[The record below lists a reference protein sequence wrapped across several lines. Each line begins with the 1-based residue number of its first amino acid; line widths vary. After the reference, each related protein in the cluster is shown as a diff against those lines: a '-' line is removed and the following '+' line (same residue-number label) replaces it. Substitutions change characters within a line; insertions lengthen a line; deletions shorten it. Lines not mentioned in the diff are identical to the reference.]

1 MPQYVG
7 FRAVLSHFPFQYL
20 QNFIAPHR
28 LGHVDE
34 IDDDDAAD
42 ITEPQLPGDFHG
54 RFLIDVKYR
63 ILQGA
68 VARVLAAVD
77 IDDRQCLRMVEDQ
90 RASRRQRD
98 FTGHE
103 CRSSSSKL

>member
-1 MPQYVG
+1 MG
-7 FRAVLSHFPFQYL
+7 FRAVLGHFPFQYL
-20 QNFIAPHR
+20 QNFIAPHG
-28 LGHVDE
+28 LSHVDE
-34 IDDDDAAD
+34 INDYDAAD
-42 ITEPQLPGDFHG
+42 IAEPQLPGNFHG

-77 IDDRQCLRMVEDQ
+77 VDDRQGLRMVEDQ

-103 CRSSSSKL
+103 VPQLVF